1 MISVAQYHR
10 IYNMGQKTKKTEIE
24 RLKDQFLEYLEI
36 ERGRSPKT
44 IENYGRYLDFFLNW
58 AHIKDPREITDE
70 LTRNFRIH
78 LNRLEDRN
86 GRKLKKVTQGYYAI
100 ALRSFLKYLAK
111 RDIKTLQAEKVEIG
125 KSPEREVEFLEEDEV
140 ERLLSAANG
149 SDFKSLRDRAILEML
164 FSAGL
169 RVSELISI
177 DRDKLNLKS
186 GELSVRGKG
195 DKIRV
200 VFISDTA
207 KEALK
212 SYLDKRIDIDPALFV
227 RDAKAQE
234 KFESKDKENKKDND
248 NLRLTPRSIQRIVKY
263 YAVKAGIVKNVHPHT
278 LRHSFATDLLING
291 ADIRSVQAMLGHSS
305 ITTTQVYTHIT
316 NQQLREVHKA
326 FHARRR
332 KK

>member
-1 MISVAQYHR
+1 MSHNVSIQ
-10 IYNMGQKTKKTEIE
+10 NLKT
-24 RLKDQFLEYLEI
+24 QFLEYLEI
-36 ERGRSPKT
+36 ERGRSQKT
-44 IENYGRYLDFFLNW
+44 IENYDHYLSVFLKW
-58 AHIKDPREITDE
+58 AHIKEPEEITDD
-70 LTRNFRIH
+70 LVRNFRIH
-78 LNRLEDRN
+78 LNRLEDKK
-86 GRKLKKVTQGYYAI
+86 GQSLKKVTQGYYVI

-111 RDIKTLQAEKVEIG
+111 RDIKTLTAEKLEIG
-125 KSPEREVEFLEEDEV
+125 KTPEREVEFLESEEV
-140 ERLLSAANG
+140 ERLLDAATG
-149 SDFKSLRDRAILEML
+149 LDFKSLRDRAILEML

-169 RVSELISI
+169 RVSELTSI
-177 DRDKLNLKS
+177 NRDKLNLKS

-207 KEALK
+207 KGALK
-212 SYLDKRIDIDPALFV
+212 NYLDKRTDVDPALFV
-227 RDAKAQE
+227 RDAKSLE
-234 KFESKDKENKKDND
+234 KFESKSREKNNKKDD
-248 NLRLTPRSIQRIVKY
+248 LRLTSRSIQRIVRY
-263 YAVKAGIVKNVHPHT
+263 YATKAGLVKNVHPHT